1 MSLER
6 IREKLMEGI
15 YLNVIK
21 TKKFKSNSIS
31 FYFIRNLNEKEVTK
45 NALIPL
51 VLKRGTSSYE
61 NAMDIEKKLEELYGS
76 NLSIN
81 VNKKGEKQV
90 LRFTIE
96 GPHKDFINMKNIF
109 TEQLK
114 ILREVIYN
122 PILENGVFLDKY
134 VKQEKNNLKKKIKG
148 RINNKK
154 QYAVERCI
162 EKMCKE
168 EKYSLYKYGYIEDL
182 DNISSKK
189 LYKHYKTVLKRSPIE
204 INVVGNVDSTFVKN
218 SIEEIFTF
226 EREEIINIPREEISR
241 ENIKVKNVK
250 EELDI
255 NQGKLTIGYRTN
267 IPYEDKLYEAFLV
280 GNNILGG
287 GPDSKLFINVRE
299 KESLAYYVFSKLLK
313 YKSLMLITSGI
324 EFHKYEKSLDII
336 KKQVNQMKKGNFN
349 NDNITQAKNAIITSV
364 KSLIDDNY
372 SISEFYLTQTLTKDK
387 RNIDEIIKDIENVSK
402 DDIINAFNKIELDTI
417 YFLKNK
423 EANKEE

>member
-6 IREKLMEGI
+6 TREKLMEGI

-31 FYFIRNLNEKEVTK
+31 FYFVRNLNKKEVTK

-51 VLKRGTSSYE
+51 VLKRGTKSYE

-96 GPHKDFINMKNIF
+96 SPHKDFINMKNIF

-122 PILENGVFLDKY
+122 PILEDGVFSKKY

-168 EKYSLYKYGYIEDL
+168 EKYSLYKYGYTEDL
-182 DNISSKK
+182 DNISSKELFK
-189 LYKHYKTVLKRSPIE
+189 QYKTVLKSSPIE
-204 INVVGNVDSTFVKN
+204 INVVGNVDSKFVKN
-218 SIEEIFTF
+218 SIEELFTF
-226 EREEIINIPREEISR
+226 EREEIINIPREEISK
-241 ENIKVKNVK
+241 ENIKLKNVK
-250 EELDI
+250 EELNI

-336 KKQVNQMKKGNFN
+336 REQVNEMKKGNFN
-349 NDNITQAKNAIITSV
+349 NDNIIQAKNAIITSI

-423 EANKEE
+423 EE